1 MERKA
6 VFWVV
11 DIESFLCGGKSFSS
25 QSGVGRRHNKKKK
38 KALTNAALRGGGKAL
53 KAAEIVVF
61 SLRFISSVEKCAKT
75 GPLESVEFITKAGGF
90 DPGFGRGAKN

>member
-1 MERKA
+1 M
-6 VFWVV
+6 
-11 DIESFLCGGKSFSS
+11 
-25 QSGVGRRHNKKKK
+25 
-38 KALTNAALRGGGKAL
+38 